1 MKREH
6 WSSSF
11 GFFVSCVGCAIGLG
25 NIWLF
30 PWRLSHYGSISFL
43 IPYVLFSFGLVV
55 FGLMSELAFGRFF
68 QGGTM
73 KAFEAA
79 FSGRRGVVARLLG
92 GFQIVAQSGITVF
105 YLIVMGWILRYLW
118 LALSGDLLQID
129 PPADFSAFS
138 GHWDVVPWHLANL
151 LITGG
156 IVYFGIEKGVEKA
169 NKWAISGLFII
180 FIVLIV
186 NTLTLPG
193 AMAGIVEFMQPKWHL
208 LKSSEL
214 WIMAL
219 GQSFFTVS
227 LGGMLIYG
235 SYLKQDTDI
244 PKFSYL
250 IVITNMVA
258 SLLAAFIIIPA
269 GAAFG
274 ISPDKGPG
282 LLFINM
288 PYVFQRMAG
297 GHFFSFVFFFSVF
310 LAGLSS
316 AINLMEIP
324 TEALMHQFR
333 LSRRRATLVVIAVA
347 FALGLPLAVD
357 MGRFGA
363 FVDLITIYLYPLGVL
378 LIVLVAQW
386 VWGAENALRAINLGS
401 AYPVGPFI
409 RGLLKYVF
417 VLVCLGILV
426 LNIYF
431 GGIG

>member
-68 QGGTM
+68 QGGTI

-79 FSGRRGVVARLLG
+79 FQGRSKGVPRLLG
-92 GFQIVAQSGITVF
+92 GFQVLAQTGITIF

-118 LALSGDLLQID
+118 LALSGELLRID
-129 PPADFSAFS
+129 PPAAFGS
-138 GHWDVVPWHLANL
+138 FAGDWSVVPWHLATL

-180 FIVLIV
+180 FFLLII
-186 NTLTLPG
+186 NTLMLPG
-193 AMAGIVEFMQPKWHL
+193 AIEGIAEFMQPKWEL

-235 SYLKQDTDI
+235 SYLKKETDI
-244 PKFSYL
+244 PNF
-250 IVITNMVA
+250 
-258 SLLAAFIIIPA
+258 
-269 GAAFG
+269 
-274 ISPDKGPG
+274 
-282 LLFINM
+282 
-288 PYVFQRMAG
+288 
-297 GHFFSFVFFFSVF
+297 
-310 LAGLSS
+310 
-316 AINLMEIP
+316 P
-324 TEALMHQFR
+324 T
-333 LSRRRATLVVIAVA
+333 
-347 FALGLPLAVD
+347 
-357 MGRFGA
+357 
-363 FVDLITIYLYPLGVL
+363 
-378 LIVLVAQW
+378 
-386 VWGAENALRAINLGS
+386 
-401 AYPVGPFI
+401 
-409 RGLLKYVF
+409 
-417 VLVCLGILV
+417 
-426 LNIYF
+426 
-431 GGIG
+431 